1 MKGQIF
7 EEMLTKNLSNYN
19 HIQAQGKQLKTKE
32 KENFKSSK
40 RKKWHS
46 LFKEAITVMTTDIPA
61 ETMEAR
67 RQWNVPI
74 NMPVNNINPEF
85 QIQ

>member
-1 MKGQIF
+1 MGNSKFSSAHINTIRKSSMKGQIF

-40 RKKWHS
+40 RKK
-46 LFKEAITVMTTDIPA
+46 
-61 ETMEAR
+61 
-67 RQWNVPI
+67 
-74 NMPVNNINPEF
+74 
-85 QIQ
+85 